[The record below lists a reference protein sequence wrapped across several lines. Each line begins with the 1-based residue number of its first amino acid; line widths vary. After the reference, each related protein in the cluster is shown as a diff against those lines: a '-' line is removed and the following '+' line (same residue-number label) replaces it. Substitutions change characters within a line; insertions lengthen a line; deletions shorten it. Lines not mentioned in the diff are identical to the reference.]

1 MFSMIRIVSLYYFF
15 HWSNVQWFCKLISIL
30 ILFGSLWRFR
40 HGKRYF
46 EAWFFLLY
54 FFLLWNLLL
63 WLFLIL
69 TCQLCKLKLRCS
81 YGFSINKAGLLWS
94 KEGTGWGRD
103 EYFVLDFFPKM
114 MQVLF
119 LIILSGGKLISM
131 SDIKCNFLIGKKK
144 IKLGDKEQG
153 RGISFVPVLTDKMI
167 SPWEKY
173 GLQEFL

>member
-1 MFSMIRIVSLYYFF
+1 MIRIVSLYYFF

-94 KEGTGWGRD
+94 KEGTGWGK
-103 EYFVLDFFPKM
+103 EMNILCWIFFLKW
-114 MQVLF
+114 
-119 LIILSGGKLISM
+119 
-131 SDIKCNFLIGKKK
+131 C
-144 IKLGDKEQG
+144 
-153 RGISFVPVLTDKMI
+153 
-167 SPWEKY
+167 KY
-173 GLQEFL
+173 CVSNHLKWRKTYQYEWH